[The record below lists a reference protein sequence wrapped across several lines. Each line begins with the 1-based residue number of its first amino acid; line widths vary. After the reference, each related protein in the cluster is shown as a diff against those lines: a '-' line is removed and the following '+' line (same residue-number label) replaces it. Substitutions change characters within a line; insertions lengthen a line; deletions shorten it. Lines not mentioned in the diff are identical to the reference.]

1 MEYLNNYFYMSL
13 DEEIENMDLSEYV
26 DIEELDEL
34 ELFLKYYWKVV
45 IIIWLLTYNVL
56 RNKRKGLIIWKWLII
71 YIKMK
76 KI

>member
-34 ELFLKYYWKVV
+34 ELFFKYY
-45 IIIWLLTYNVL
+45 
-56 RNKRKGLIIWKWLII
+56 
-71 YIKMK
+71 
-76 KI
+76 

>member
-45 IIIWLLTYNVL
+45 IIYDYLHIMY
-56 RNKRKGLIIWKWLII
+56 
-71 YIKMK
+71 
-76 KI
+76 